1 MMLALS
7 GNILFFLQAKINQE
21 NERNNIFFCFVQ
33 IGEWS
38 SEKLSLQQ
46 QLSVSEQQTQEETRR
61 LQQSIT
67 GLQSERQILQ
77 DRVVCVL
84 FFQRFIFTSGVKTLC
99 RCRGKYVNREI
110 LISNNL

>member
-1 MMLALS
+1 M
-7 GNILFFLQAKINQE
+7 
-21 NERNNIFFCFVQ
+21 
-33 IGEWS
+33 
-38 SEKLSLQQ
+38 SLQQ

-67 GLQSERQILQ
+67 GLQRERQILQ

-99 RCRGKYVNREI
+99 LCRGKYVKREI
-110 LISNNL
+110 LIYNNL